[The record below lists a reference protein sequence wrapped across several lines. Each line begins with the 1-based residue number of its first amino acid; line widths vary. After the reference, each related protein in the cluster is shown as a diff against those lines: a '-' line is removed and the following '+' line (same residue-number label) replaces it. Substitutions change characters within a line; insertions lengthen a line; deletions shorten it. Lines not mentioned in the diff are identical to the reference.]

1 MTHYCLT
8 HCPIVTY
15 LNTSKNVNAS
25 IQQVA
30 DFGIMNMINS
40 KDFKEAT
47 TVKYPD
53 AKILPY

>member
-1 MTHYCLT
+1 MTHYCLET
-8 HCPIVTY
+8 AHVTY
-15 LNTSKNVNAS
+15 LNTSKNVHAS

-47 TVKYPD
+47 TIKYPD
-53 AKILPY
+53 PKILPY